1 MSLVSAVSYPN
12 QKSWDSMVG
21 SVDEPRAIEAS
32 KTVWSRLVRHVKS
45 PETPENNSTY
55 YIQKCVTRSCDL
67 CWSWWL
73 TGVDNWWDRQ
83 ELISVKA
90 ENQLNGQPP
99 STDLSMTKTLV
110 TLKNLSLEFNAF
122 RQHSWKVA
130 TNLNMKYS
138 GVGYQLII
146 MQSVSD

>member
-1 MSLVSAVSYPN
+1 M
-12 QKSWDSMVG
+12 
-21 SVDEPRAIEAS
+21 
-32 KTVWSRLVRHVKS
+32 
-45 PETPENNSTY
+45 
-55 YIQKCVTRSCDL
+55 
-67 CWSWWL
+67 
-73 TGVDNWWDRQ
+73 DNWWDRQ

-122 RQHSWKVA
+122 RQDSWKVA

-138 GVGYQLII
+138 GVGCQLII

>member
-1 MSLVSAVSYPN
+1 M
-12 QKSWDSMVG
+12 
-21 SVDEPRAIEAS
+21 
-32 KTVWSRLVRHVKS
+32 
-45 PETPENNSTY
+45 
-55 YIQKCVTRSCDL
+55 
-67 CWSWWL
+67 
-73 TGVDNWWDRQ
+73 DNWWNRQ

-110 TLKNLSLEFNAF
+110 TLKNLSLV

-138 GVGYQLII
+138 GVGCQLII

>member
-1 MSLVSAVSYPN
+1 M
-12 QKSWDSMVG
+12 
-21 SVDEPRAIEAS
+21 
-32 KTVWSRLVRHVKS
+32 
-45 PETPENNSTY
+45 
-55 YIQKCVTRSCDL
+55 
-67 CWSWWL
+67 
-73 TGVDNWWDRQ
+73 
-83 ELISVKA
+83 KA

-122 RQHSWKVA
+122 RQDSWKVA

-138 GVGYQLII
+138 GVGCQLII

>member
-1 MSLVSAVSYPN
+1 M
-12 QKSWDSMVG
+12 
-21 SVDEPRAIEAS
+21 
-32 KTVWSRLVRHVKS
+32 
-45 PETPENNSTY
+45 
-55 YIQKCVTRSCDL
+55 
-67 CWSWWL
+67 
-73 TGVDNWWDRQ
+73 DNWWDRQ

-138 GVGYQLII
+138 GVGCQLII
-146 MQSVSD
+146 MQSVSY